1 MTMNTVDGH
10 LWNEFREYTEEYR
23 LSDHERRL
31 LRDWVRSGHSVYET
45 VESMYLPGPSYPP
58 MDFIDAYRLDRSIR
72 DDMRGMTK
80 AEKDAYLKSCM
91 GWEEPS
97 PEQISLDEAKRNTP
111 KLVEDRVR
119 RLERELFNLWS
130 FVWQEGL
137 GAEAREFVDER
148 KEDEIPFEW

>member
-10 LWNEFREYTEEYR
+10 LWKEFREYTEEYR
-23 LSDHERRL
+23 SSDHERRS
-31 LRDWVRSGHSVYET
+31 LRDCVRSGHSVYET
-45 VESMYLPGPSYPP
+45 VGSMYLQGPSYPP

-72 DDMRGMTK
+72 DDTRGMTK

-91 GWEEPS
+91 GWEYPS
-97 PEQISLDEAKRNTP
+97 PEQISLDGAKRNTP
-111 KLVEDRVR
+111 KLVEDHVR